1 MKSFLNQSGL
11 VRGLRNNNPGNLIR
25 TNNNWL
31 GKIPFAESG
40 DKKFEQFKEL
50 RYGIRAFYKDI
61 INDIGKGA
69 NTIVKLVS
77 EYAPS
82 FENNTTAYI
91 NSVAKAMGVDKNS
104 ILKADKTTLIALAKA
119 KFAVELGVENSKMIT
134 DSDYQDAMNILGVE
148 LEQGSNI
155 CKYCGHA
162 LVIIGLFFF
171 TYLTVT
177 V

>member
-1 MKSFLNQSGL
+1 MKSFLNQSNL
-11 VRGLRNNNPGNLIR
+11 VRGLRNNNPGNLIQ
-25 TNNNWL
+25 TNINWQ
-31 GKIPFAESG
+31 GKIPFAENP
-40 DKKFEQFKEL
+40 DKRFEQFKEL
-50 RYGIRAFYKDI
+50 RYGIRAFYHDM

-77 EYAPS
+77 EYAPA

-91 NSVAKAMGVDKNS
+91 NSVAKAMGVGKND
-104 ILKADKTTLIALAKA
+104 ILKADKATLMALAKA
-119 KFAVELGVENSKMIT
+119 KFAVELGLQNSKLIT
-134 DSDYQDAMNILGVE
+134 DSDYQEAMDIVGVE
-148 LEQGSNI
+148 LKQGSTI